1 MSFCSRTLI
10 MTRLGPFARTTG
22 ESDIDARRTRKRRNI
37 TGFLLRIKTLSRGN
51 CNLRTLGTEVD
62 SGKPLPERGKRNV
75 KEAYLEHGEKRH
87 GNELP
92 VLNREPNKVGE
103 VKPEG
108 HFRDREKRL
117 KGHVFAVAPWL
128 RFALDT
134 VFGRP

>member
-1 MSFCSRTLI
+1 M
-10 MTRLGPFARTTG
+10 
-22 ESDIDARRTRKRRNI
+22 
-37 TGFLLRIKTLSRGN
+37 
-51 CNLRTLGTEVD
+51 
-62 SGKPLPERGKRNV
+62 
-75 KEAYLEHGEKRH
+75 EHGEKRH

-134 VFGRP
+134 VFGRPREIRFAVENGFENSARIIK